1 MEENV
6 PISRK
11 LTLKILQYLI
21 ENPMFYFPFF
31 IRCKGLDGSNEYI
44 EVVPQEDDYEMISNF
59 DDYNDFI
66 LVENLKKIYLDTIKL
81 MSKGFIEKIT
91 NEKI

>member
-1 MEENV
+1 M
-6 PISRK
+6 PISRN
-11 LTLKILQYLI
+11 LALIIVRYLI
-21 ENPMFYFPFF
+21 SNPMFYFPFF

-44 EVVPQEDDYEMISNF
+44 EVVPQEDDYEMISRF

-66 LVENLKKIYLDTIKL
+66 LVENLQNMYLETIQL
-81 MSKGFIEKIT
+81 MSKGFIEKIK

>member
-1 MEENV
+1 M

-11 LTLKILQYLI
+11 LTLIILRYLI
-21 ENPMFYFPFF
+21 DNPIFYFPFF

-44 EVVPQEDDYEMISNF
+44 EVVPQEDDYEMISKF

-66 LVENLKKIYLDTIKL
+66 LVENLQNMYLDTIQL